1 MEWGKRFSE
10 LEECCSD
17 SDLVK
22 KWARDVSQRLP
33 QTLSEYSSIW
43 GKNTVKY
50 PSNVPRVAAALCKLA
65 EEKSG
70 DRELQASLMCVALF
84 FACDTEIRTGFP
96 SDCVIWRLVFSA
108 IEEKNGN
115 AKLEAAA
122 LSTPFGPKG
131 RPQTPSLGRGTARCR
146 AASPTQTR
154 HGSSD
159 TARVRRSA
167 TENTGFRSRSTAS
180 DAQNAS
186 ETARLRR
193 FLTTSNRLFFLGSL
207 RFSVWHRDEKNNSA
221 PPF

>member
-33 QTLSEYSSIW
+33 QTLSEYSSVW
-43 GKNTVKY
+43 GKTTVKY
-50 PSNVPRVAAALCKLA
+50 PSNLPFVAESLCKLA

-122 LSTPFGPKG
+122 LSALFLAIRANNDFARDLSRIPLTFSKG
-131 RPQTPSLGRGTARCR
+131 VT
-146 AASPTQTR
+146 
-154 HGSSD
+154 
-159 TARVRRSA
+159 
-167 TENTGFRSRSTAS
+167 
-180 DAQNAS
+180 
-186 ETARLRR
+186 LRR
-193 FLTTSNRLFFLGSL
+193 RTPPL
-207 RFSVWHRDEKNNSA
+207 RFRRGRTHRATLKYRHFWEIS
-221 PPF
+221 PILCSGT